1 MAYIMMNFTVYPL
14 WSMENWLVYHAQAD
28 TRKMLIS
35 GQIHVSD
42 WAIIETTVS
51 VAHNALLN
59 TGVTSLRSV

>member
-14 WSMENWLVYHAQAD
+14 CCMEKWLVYHAQAD

-35 GQIHVSD
+35 GQIYISD
-42 WAIIETTVS
+42 WTIIES

-59 TGVTSLRSV
+59 SGVVSLRSF